1 MGIGK
6 QAATKL
12 GLLTGE
18 HLIPGRAHRIRKAM
32 HMQRLKRADKHL
44 EQWIKV
50 EHYRLHC
57 AERWPESDYKE
68 AVLAAIHST
77 LKTLEA
83 TSLAPVEQPH
93 CMVCASLQAPAVV
106 LELPSRSQSP
116 TAITRLAA

>member
-1 MGIGK
+1 MDR
-6 QAATKL
+6 
-12 GLLTGE
+12 E
-18 HLIPGRAHRIRKAM
+18 AM

-44 EQWIKV
+44 EQWIEV

-77 LKTLEA
+77 LKSLEA
-83 TSLAPVEQPH
+83 TFLAPVEQPR

-106 LELPSRSQSP
+106 RELPSRSQGP